1 MTLGRHRRTFAK
13 FPVRLRNRPVQVGV
27 ATDRSGFKWLHRSLT
42 ERFSR
47 EEIGALCLSLDIPR
61 EDVLVGGETILAAAN
76 RLIEFCRHHGKEDA
90 LASLVVEARP
100 HAKPTPL
107 GETAAVTPALSS
119 VASAFRTCFISWTS
133 ITTIPT
139 RRPVTDTI
147 PHGICAGTRT
157 E

>member
-1 MTLGRHRRTFAK
+1 
-13 FPVRLRNRPVQVGV
+13 V

-90 LASLVVEARP
+90 LASLVVEAARETNALGRNGRRHTSAVVGGVRLSYLFHLLDIDHYYP
-100 HAKPTPL
+100 DASTGDGYDPTWDL
-107 GETAAVTPALSS
+107 RRDAYCG
-119 VASAFRTCFISWTS
+119 FRKF
-133 ITTIPT
+133 
-139 RRPVTDTI
+139 
-147 PHGICAGTRT
+147 
-157 E
+157 